1 MTDPVEPSAA
11 EPPGAEPPAAEPHS
25 ADHSVRRRWLS
36 VLAKASPV
44 ELERLWRA
52 LPAAPTWQPLR
63 APETGMVMVRGR
75 AGGTG
80 RRFNLGEMTVT
91 RSAVRLDDGATGF
104 GYVAGRDHRHA
115 ERAAVVDAL
124 MQDSARRAAIEAA
137 IIGPLEASHRAAKQA
152 AGRKAAATKVDFLT
166 LVRGD

>member
-1 MTDPVEPSAA
+1 MTDPVEPSAG
-11 EPPGAEPPAAEPHS
+11 EPS
-25 ADHSVRRRWLS
+25 AGDESARRRWMS
-36 VLAKASPV
+36 VLAKASPD

-80 RRFNLGEMTVT
+80 QRFNLGEMTIT
-91 RSAVRLDDGATGF
+91 RAAVRLDDGATGF
-104 GYVAGRDHRHA
+104 GYVAGRDNRHA

-124 MQDSARRAAIEAA
+124 MQDPAGRAAIEAA
-137 IIGPLEASHRAAKQA
+137 IIGPLEASHQKAKQA